1 MCVRLAVAM
10 GLFRLIAECQDPNGV
25 SAEELAKSSRGDK
38 RLIGMHLLQS
48 KISERPWILILFK
61 SEQCGY

>member
-25 SAEELAKSSRGDK
+25 SAEELAKLSRGDK

-48 KISERPWILILFK
+48 KISERP
-61 SEQCGY
+61 